1 MNRITLITSLLV
13 LFVLIAGV
21 TPVFGDS
28 NTEHVKGVTAITEV
42 FGDGQKVSAVA
53 LQYDMTIDNSKLS
66 DSAFSVE
73 GRNITKIY
81 TNSVGSK
88 ASTPS
93 NGEYVII
100 ELSPDDVHLSAFG
113 TNTGVSSGNAGTTQ
127 GPGPNNST
135 QSTQTGTMGPP
146 PTGFGQSSTQEP
158 LTVSVTQTGNVVTTD
173 GMTYAPSSQVMVN
186 DNVINLVV
194 DDFLQLN
201 YTAPQTGKTLMYNLF
216 VPKDCDPS
224 KSYPM
229 VLFMPDASA
238 TSTQHDKTL
247 TQGLGAVIWATPSEQ
262 AKHECLVLAPQY
274 STELVNDTNT
284 ISENINMTYDLVQ
297 YIADRYSIDRNRI
310 YTTGQSGGC
319 MASIALDILHPDL
332 FAGSLLV
339 AGQWDP
345 TQVAPL
351 ADQNIWIVVSEGD
364 AKAFPGMNNIT
375 AALEH
380 EGAKVS
386 RATWSGL
393 STPEEFASDVSKMEA
408 ENTNIKYTVLQKG
421 TVVPSYENDDAG
433 SNHINTWRIA
443 YTIEG
448 LRDWLFSQVKKS

>member
-1 MNRITLITSLLV
+1 MNQITFLASMMG
-13 LFVLIAGV
+13 LFVLLAGV
-21 TPVFGDS
+21 TPVPGDS
-28 NTEHVKGVTAITEV
+28 NTGHVKGVTAITEV

-53 LQYDMTIDNSKLS
+53 LQYDKTIDNSKLS
-66 DSAFSVE
+66 DSTFTVE

-81 TNSVGSK
+81 TNSAASK
-88 ASTPS
+88 ASAAG
-93 NGEYVII
+93 NGEYVIL
-100 ELSPDDVHLSAFG
+100 ELSTDDVHPSSFDQNNRDSTG
-113 TNTGVSSGNAGTTQ
+113 DGGVSQ
-127 GPGPNNST
+127 GPDQGGSN
-135 QSTQTGTMGPP
+135 QSTQTTTMGPP
-146 PTGFGQSSTQEP
+146 PTGFGQSSIQEP
-158 LTVSVTQTGNVVTTD
+158 ISVSVTQTGDVVTTD
-173 GMTYAPSSQVMVN
+173 GTTYAPSSQVMVN

-201 YTAPQTGKTLMYNLF
+201 YSAPQTGKTLMYNLF
-216 VPKDCDPS
+216 VPKDYDS
-224 KSYPM
+224 SRSYPM
-229 VLFMPDASA
+229 VLFMPDAST

-274 STELVNDTNT
+274 STELVNDSCT

-297 YIADRYSIDRNRI
+297 YIANQYSIDRNRI

-345 TQVAPL
+345 TQVAPM

-364 AKAFPGMNNIT
+364 AKASPGMNNIT
-375 AALEH
+375 AVLQQ

-393 STPEEFASDVSKMEA
+393 STPEEFASDVSRMVGED
-408 ENTNIKYTVLQKG
+408 TNIKYTTLQKG
-421 TVVPSYENDDAG
+421 TVVPSYETDDPG

-448 LRDWLFSQVKKS
+448 LRDWLFSQVKKP